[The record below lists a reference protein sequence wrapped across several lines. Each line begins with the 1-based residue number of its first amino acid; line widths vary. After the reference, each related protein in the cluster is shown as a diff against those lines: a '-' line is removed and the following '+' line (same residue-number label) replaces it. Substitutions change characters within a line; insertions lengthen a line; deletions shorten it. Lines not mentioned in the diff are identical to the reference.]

1 MRPYSA
7 TARRR
12 LTDREGARIMARM
25 PEQTMVVEYDR
36 TGDTDVLE
44 LRPKAL
50 AAPAP
55 GEVIVEVIC
64 AGISHIDGFIREGRE
79 SEWDDDPWPRGSG
92 SDFAGVVVSGDRGS
106 RFPPGTEVIG
116 HVRSGAH
123 STYVTVP
130 VGALVAKPKG
140 VTWETAGGLFLAG
153 ATALDTL
160 DELKIG
166 QQDTVVISAAAGGV
180 GSVEAQLA
188 KHRGAK
194 VIGTCG
200 DRNFDYLRQLGIK
213 PVRYGDGIVERIRDA
228 AGGPVTALI
237 DNFGQDGH
245 AIAAE
250 LGVPASRYRSSA
262 DRRHTELR
270 LLRDDP
276 ESIAYGTKLL
286 ERLAQLA
293 QERAFTLLISGLY
306 PLEEI
311 SDAYLDL
318 QKLHS
323 RGKVLIGTHMVTTF
337 RTLKARDVH
346 EAAG

>member
-1 MRPYSA
+1 MVKKPQQS
-7 TARRR
+7 
-12 LTDREGARIMARM
+12 
-25 PEQTMVVEYDR
+25 MVVEYDR
-36 TGDTDVLE
+36 TGDTGVYE
-44 LRPKAL
+44 LRRHPL
-50 AAPAP
+50 TEPAP
-55 GEVIVEVIC
+55 GEVVVEVIC

-79 SEWDDDPWPRGSG
+79 TDWVEPWPRRSG
-92 SDFAGVVVSGDRGS
+92 SCFAGVVVSGTRAS
-106 RFPPGTEVIG
+106 RFPPGSEVIG

-130 VGALVAKPKG
+130 EAALVAKPKSLA
-140 VTWETAGGLFLAG
+140 WEAAGGLFLAG

-166 QQDTVVISAAAGGV
+166 QNDTVVISAAAGAV

-188 KHRGAK
+188 RHRGAT

-213 PVRYGDGIVERIRDA
+213 PVRYGEGIVDRIRAA

-245 AIAAE
+245 DIAAE
-250 LGVPASRYRSSA
+250 LGVPQSRYRSSA

-276 ESIAYGTKLL
+276 ESVARGTALL

-293 QERAFTLLISGLY
+293 QARAFTLLISGLY

-323 RGKVLIGTHMVTTF
+323 RGKVLIGTHLVTTF

-346 EAAG
+346 EAAL

>member
-1 MRPYSA
+1 
-7 TARRR
+7 
-12 LTDREGARIMARM
+12 MAKR

-36 TGDTDVLE
+36 AGDVEVLE
-44 LRPKAL
+44 LRQRAL
-50 AAPAP
+50 PAP
-55 GEVIVEVIC
+55 GPDEVTVEVIC
-64 AGISHIDGFIREGRE
+64 AGISHIDGFIRSGQET
-79 SEWDDDPWPRGSG
+79 EWPDEPWPRRSG
-92 SDFAGVVVSGDRGS
+92 SDFAGVVVSGDRSS

-116 HVRSGAH
+116 HVPSGAH
-123 STYVTVP
+123 ATYLNVP
-130 VGALVAKPKG
+130 IGALVVKPKG

-160 DELKIG
+160 DALKIG
-166 QQDTVVISAAAGGV
+166 AEDTVVISAAAGAV
-180 GSVEAQLA
+180 GSIEAQLA
-188 KHRGAK
+188 KHRGAR

-213 PVRYGDGIVERIRDA
+213 PVRYGDGIADRIRQA

-237 DNFGQDGH
+237 DNFGQDGRH
-245 AIAAE
+245 LADE
-250 LGVPASRYRSSA
+250 LGVPANRYRSSA
-262 DRRHTELR
+262 DRRDTELR

-276 ESIAYGTKLL
+276 ESLAYGTKLL
-286 ERLAQLA
+286 SRLAELA
-293 QERAFTLLISGLY
+293 QTRAFTLLISGLY
-306 PLEEI
+306 PLEEAR
-311 SDAYLDL
+311 DAYLDL